1 MNEFGKICTEVNTR
15 IVQDTVWFV
24 YHRITDDDPFGIDN
38 HINEFVARIGGEE
51 GRKFKFR
58 VLMNRNT
65 HDRLNEAYSRRI
77 SMFNQGKEEPARGDG
92 YQDNHVHDRFGRNR
106 NGKYGTRR

>member
-1 MNEFGKICTEVNTR
+1 V
-15 IVQDTVWFV
+15 V
-24 YHRITDDDPFGIDN
+24 
-38 HINEFVARIGGEE
+38 E

-77 SMFNQGKEEPARGDG
+77 SMFNQGKEEPARGMDIRIIMSMTG
-92 YQDNHVHDRFGRNR
+92 SAVTVTENMALEDNIIRIEAI
-106 NGKYGTRR
+106 KIQKI